1 MATKG
6 TLLYGNAGG
15 EHGDSKAA
23 SEFIS
28 KLLEAVV
35 IIHKVHLMTTG
46 PGSFAAHTALGV
58 YSDLDDLTDGL
69 AEAWMG
75 CSGQGLSFAGVDS
88 KNWPAEVQKIY
99 DYVESN
105 RNMMGSESHIQ
116 NEIDSICT
124 ALSSALFKLNRLS

>member
-1 MATKG
+1 MAKG
-6 TLLYGNAGG
+6 TLLYGSTGG

-23 SEFIS
+23 SEFIG
-28 KLLEAVV
+28 KLLDAVAT
-35 IIHKVHLMTTG
+35 IHKVHLVTTG

-58 YSDLDDLTDGL
+58 YSDLDGLTDGL

-75 CSGQGLSFAGVDS
+75 CSGQGLTFTGIDT
-88 KNWPAEVQKIY
+88 KNWAAEVQKLY

-116 NEIDSICT
+116 NEVDSICT